1 MQTSLSETDLLTVFH
16 QARAAFVLTH
26 EIVGRRCHQKDAG
39 AVEAANQHLVA
50 RDDSGG
56 AAWRG
61 YSRPSCARLH
71 RFTGV
76 FRSQG
81 GGVSTKVVQVVRRS
95 GL

>member
-1 MQTSLSETDLLTVFH
+1 
-16 QARAAFVLTH
+16 
-26 EIVGRRCHQKDAG
+26 
-39 AVEAANQHLVA
+39 VA
-50 RDDSGG
+50 RGDSGG

-81 GGVSTKVVQVVRRS
+81 GGVSPKVVQVVRRS